1 MSLYGYKNVQL
12 ITHRTHRQ
20 IADSPNA
27 PTAPT
32 MPKLPDSG
40 RITGNP
46 HLTPVSVGCC
56 SRARVCLDR
65 RSETQIFVDP
75 GAFVGTDPPIKRFRG
90 PRGKF
95 MSRMG
100 EALAHQFTSK
110 SQHDER
116 FSPTRRERS
125 AARQAD
131 LEFTCH

>member
-75 GAFVGTDPPIKRFRG
+75 AAFFITDPLRSLKL
-90 PRGKF
+90 K
-95 MSRMG
+95 
-100 EALAHQFTSK
+100 L
-110 SQHDER
+110 DER
-116 FSPTRRERS
+116 IGLSVLKKS
-125 AARQAD
+125 APFWA
-131 LEFTCH
+131 F